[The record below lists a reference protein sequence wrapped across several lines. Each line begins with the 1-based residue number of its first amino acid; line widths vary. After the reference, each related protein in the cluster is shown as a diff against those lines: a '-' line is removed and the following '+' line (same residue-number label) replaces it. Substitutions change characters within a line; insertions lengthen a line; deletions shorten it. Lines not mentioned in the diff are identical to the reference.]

1 MKIGLVYV
9 KGAVPAFEDFGF
21 LPTHL
26 VKGNG
31 LVKGER
37 AHKVLDGLI
46 IPGGS
51 IMESGSLTLELGEEI
66 HRMNQEGKFILGI
79 CSGFQ
84 ALAHKTDIGRRSP
97 CPIIKKGLGI
107 LDVNFSPLISNDRVE
122 ATIVEESFLTR
133 GLCGETITGFHCHTY
148 GQLEGEGSTILK
160 SEIKRVNYSDN
171 PQEVVAGVKNL
182 EGNVVGTMLHGSLD
196 ENPPLVKNILEFLG
210 ASEKQTQGIYNANK
224 ELLKKI
230 KQEIG
235 IETGL
240 KRSKTTP
247 EVMNQK
253 KFQKDAD
260 RIPPTLM
267 IASTGS
273 DSGKTF
279 ISTGLG
285 GAFYKK
291 GLKVAILK
299 VGPDIRDIVP
309 ALYLTKG
316 KMEKYSSIKIGH
328 LGWMELPATLENLKK
343 DQFDLVIVEGVMG
356 VFTGILNEKIPYSGA
371 EIARG
376 ANIPVIM
383 VSGCN
388 KGGIETAA
396 VDVASQVKLLQ
407 KMGIK
412 VPGIILNRV
421 YNQDIFN
428 RVKKY
433 IKKDTGVEQVMAM
446 PKVKM
451 KERGTTPEVEI
462 KLEEF
467 CISALKTV
475 EEHLDLNQILI
486 MAQNPEFRG
495 YFTFRDIENFF

>member
-9 KGAVPAFEDFGF
+9 KGAVPGFEDFGF

-26 VKGNG
+26 LKGNG
-31 LVKGER
+31 MVKGEK

-51 IMESGSLTLELGEEI
+51 IMESGSLTGELGEEI

-84 ALAHKTDIGRRSP
+84 VLAQKTDIGRRSP
-97 CPIIKKGLGI
+97 CPIIKEGLGI
-107 LDVNFSPLISNDRVE
+107 LDVSFSPLISNDQVE
-122 ATIVEESFLTR
+122 ATIVDESFLTR
-133 GLCGETITGFHCHTY
+133 GLRGETISGFHCHTY

-160 SEIKRVNYSDN
+160 SKIKRVNYSDS

-182 EGNVVGTMLHGSLD
+182 EGNVVGTMLHGCLD
-196 ENPPLVKNILEFLG
+196 ENPALVENILEFLG
-210 ASEKQTQGIYNANK
+210 ASEKQVQGIYNDNK

-230 KQEIG
+230 KQEVG

-240 KRSKTTP
+240 KPFETVNKT
-247 EVMNQK
+247 MN
-253 KFQKDAD
+253 KFREGAD

-279 ISTGLG
+279 ISTGLA
-285 GAFYKK
+285 GALYKK

-328 LGWMELPATLENLKK
+328 LGWMELSLALENLKK
-343 DQFDLVIVEGVMG
+343 SQFDLIIIEGVMG

-371 EIARG
+371 EIALA

-396 VDVASQVKLLQ
+396 VDVVSQVKLLE

-421 YNQDIFN
+421 YNQDIFHH
-428 RVKKY
+428 VQKY
-433 IKKDTGVEQVMAM
+433 IKKETLTRQVMAL

-451 KERGTTPEVEI
+451 KQRGTTPEVEI

-467 CISALKTV
+467 CISALKTA
-475 EEHLDLNQILI
+475 EEHLDLNKILM
-486 MAQNPEFRG
+486 MAHEPEFNG
-495 YFTFRDIENFF
+495 YLTREDIENFF

>member
-31 LVKGER
+31 LVKGEK

-51 IMESGSLTLELGEEI
+51 IMESGSMTPELGEET

-84 ALAHKTDIGRRSP
+84 ALAQKTDIGRRSP

-107 LDVNFSPLISNDRVE
+107 LDVSFSPLISNDRVE
-122 ATIVEESFLTR
+122 ATIVDESFLTR

-160 SEIKRVNYSDN
+160 SEIKRVNYSDS

-196 ENPPLVKNILEFLG
+196 ENPALVNNILEFLG
-210 ASEKQTQGIYNANK
+210 ASERQTQGIYNDNK

-240 KRSKTTP
+240 KRPETTP
-247 EVMNQK
+247 EAMNQK
-253 KFQKDAD
+253 KSREDAD

-279 ISTGLG
+279 ISTGLA

-328 LGWMELPATLENLKK
+328 LGWMELPETLENLKK

-396 VDVASQVKLLQ
+396 VDVTSQVKILQ

-433 IKKDTGVEQVMAM
+433 IKKDTGVEQVMAL

-475 EEHLDLNQILI
+475 EEYLDLNQILI
-486 MAQNPEFRG
+486 MAQNPEFGG
-495 YFTFRDIENFF
+495 YITFRDIENFF